1 MQKQT
6 DVLIIGGGF
15 SGVNAAQK
23 LSKGGLSVTLV
34 DRKNYFEVTFAMLRN
49 VADPKLLGDT
59 PRKLYRDFID
69 GTFIQGAIESM
80 NAQEATLANGDT
92 IRFKRAII
100 ASGSHYPTLPLVKSI
115 SAFDYSERHQEMAE
129 NHKTLAAAKSVLLI
143 GGGNV
148 GVEFAGEIASAFPDK
163 DITLAHASDTL
174 LDSMKPKAQLKA
186 LAQLTAKGVTVKFN
200 RRFKKEGNVYRC
212 SQSNETI
219 QADLVY
225 ECIGMKPNTD
235 FLKAELA
242 TVLDANGLVKV
253 DSSMNVVGYKNLY
266 ALGDCSALDIS
277 KHGYLAS
284 VQGNMLA
291 DSILKAAQG
300 KKVKPYKTP
309 TIAIMAV
316 TGHDTG
322 VAQFPFAVFTAKF
335 IIGLKQ
341 KDLGIGEMF
350 KMFGSTPNKLN

>member
-34 DRKNYFEVTFAMLRN
+34 DKKNYFEVTFAMLRN

-59 PRKLYRDFID
+59 PRKLYRDFIE

-100 ASGSHYPTLPLVKSI
+100 ASGSHYPTLPLAKSI
-115 SAFDYSERHQEMAE
+115 SALDYKERHQEMAE

-163 DITLAHASDTL
+163 DITLAHAGDTL

-200 RRFKKEGNVYRC
+200 RRFKKAGDLYLC
-212 SQSNETI
+212 SQSHETI

-225 ECIGMKPNTD
+225 ECVGMKPNTD

-242 TVLDANGLVKV
+242 PVLDANGLVKV

-291 DSILKAAQG
+291 DAILKAEKG

-316 TGHDTG
+316 TGQDTG